1 MLEQLTHPERL
12 LIHRRRLGFTQAQA
26 AQHHGLQNHI
36 YARMENGDARYTNN
50 MPKVAVKA
58 SGLKSHERCLL
69 MRRRCGKIQEEVAA
83 ELKCSRYWLNMM
95 ELGNV
100 PCDDLLWYWEH

>member
-1 MLEQLTHPERL
+1 MFKELTLPERL
-12 LIHRRRLGFTQAQA
+12 LIYRRRLGFTQAQA
-26 AQHHGLQNHI
+26 AEHHGLQGHI
-36 YARMENGDARYTNN
+36 YARMENGDTRYLGF
-50 MPKVAVKA
+50 MPRVEIKA
-58 SGLKSHERCLL
+58 LQPHERCLL
-69 MRRRCGKIQEEVAA
+69 MRRRCGKTQEKVAA